1 MNTKV
6 YKDDYVRV
14 LDFLPQGKAERSFKR
29 IPIAQAIGEKY
40 FSLLE
45 VVPRKDMVFSMGERT
60 YVGENLR
67 DKVDHINRKIIYD
80 WLTPTAKNNLI
91 EVLEKI
97 VLDDE
102 KEFLNFFNTAEPLN
116 TRMHK
121 LETLPRIGKKHLKE
135 IIAEREI
142 EPFKSL
148 KDLQKRVKNLSDPSK
163 LVAEKIIEELKGES
177 KYYLFVPLILEK
189 P

>member
-1 MNTKV
+1 MNSKS

-40 FSLLE
+40 FVLLE
-45 VVPRKDMVFSMGERT
+45 VVPRNNVVFSLGERV
-60 YVGENLR
+60 YVGEGLR
-67 DKVDHINRKIIYD
+67 DKVDHISRKIIYD

-91 EVLEKI
+91 EILEKVI
-97 VLDDE
+97 MEDE
-102 KEFLNFFNTAEPLN
+102 KTFVNFFNNAEPLN

-135 IIAEREI
+135 IIKEREI

-163 LVAEKIIEELKGES
+163 LLAEKIIEELKGES
-177 KYYLFVPLILEK
+177 KYYLFVPIVEK
-189 P
+189 S